1 LTTSLFKLI
10 AIAILAAFCA
20 TAQETPI
27 SYLKLRTTANAGGFS
42 ITNLNE
48 SFPADAGV
56 PSLFQYVN
64 GTNVLHVRIDD
75 LVLTNSS
82 QITAAISANM
92 TNIARAVT
100 GASGTVWRAEWS
112 STSTNIARAITGA
125 SGTVWR
131 AEWLAGDTNEAA
143 MRDSAISLA
152 TNTLAIAT
160 ESAALSLSNSLS
172 EAYAVGGYAITNW
185 WEPAISAIYRAT
197 SAPTGVSTSS
207 YIIYSTSLAESGF
220 VDWLLDYTPLDG
232 WIEPPTW
239 AITDG
244 TNHAYIATN
253 RVWATSPGRVTVA
266 GTGGGITRTSIL
278 PINYGKIAT
287 PIFSPARFVPG
298 SAAAI
303 ASDPIIYMAS
313 NYLATTT
320 DVLYPRPNSWHTN
333 EMART
338 NYAAVIDGAW
348 NTNCWLTNAASVFA
362 CASVSNGWGAT
373 LISPSVFVSSRHIN
387 IGVGSTRYWLTPE
400 GAITSAV
407 VASVVSPFPYS
418 GMFTVDIQFG
428 ILDRPMPTNMIAYVA
443 TQAQLDAAFPAP
455 GLDPWSKEGEYLQG
469 VAFNQHLDAS
479 LIELAWF
486 VGVRTPELGS
496 ASSLSELFHPA
507 HPGDSSRPIFLL
519 WGNKPVFLANYYYA
533 YYGSS
538 IAYNIA
544 EIEAVVQAEGE
555 SLTYIDF
562 EEVP

>member
-1 LTTSLFKLI
+1 MI
-10 AIAILAAFCA
+10 AAAVEPLP
-20 TAQETPI
+20 TYP
-27 SYLKLRTTANAGGFS
+27 
-42 ITNLNE
+42 
-48 SFPADAGV
+48 
-56 PSLFQYVN
+56 
-64 GTNVLHVRIDD
+64 
-75 LVLTNSS
+75 
-82 QITAAISANM
+82 
-92 TNIARAVT
+92 AVT
-100 GASGTVWRAEWS
+100 SIV
-112 STSTNIARAITGA
+112 
-125 SGTVWR
+125 
-131 AEWLAGDTNEAA
+131 
-143 MRDSAISLA
+143 DSAIA
-152 TNTLAIAT
+152 PYAD
-160 ESAALSLSNSLS
+160 
-172 EAYAVGGYAITNW
+172 AYATGGYAITNW
-185 WEPAISAIYRAT
+185 WDPSISAIYRAT

-207 YIIYSTSLAESGF
+207 YVIYSTSLAESGF
-220 VDWLLDYTPLDG
+220 VDWLLGYTPLDG

-239 AITDG
+239 SITDG

-287 PIFSPARFVPG
+287 PIFSPASFVPG
-298 SAAAI
+298 SAAAT

-320 DVLYPRPNSWHTN
+320 DVLYSRPNSWNTN

-400 GAITSAV
+400 GAVTSAV
-407 VASVVSPFPYS
+407 VASVISPFPYN

-455 GLDPWSKEGEYLQG
+455 ADYPGEYIQG
-469 VAFNQHLDAS
+469 VAFNQHLDAALVEFAFFQKS
-479 LIELAWF
+479 
-486 VGVRTPELGS
+486 VYVRTPELLDGVGN
-496 ASSLSELFHPA
+496 AELFHTA

-519 WGNKPVFLANYYYA
+519 WGDKPVFLANYYYA
-533 YYGSS
+533 TYGSS
-538 IAYNIA
+538 IAHNIA
-544 EIEAVVQAEGE
+544 EIEAVVQTEGE